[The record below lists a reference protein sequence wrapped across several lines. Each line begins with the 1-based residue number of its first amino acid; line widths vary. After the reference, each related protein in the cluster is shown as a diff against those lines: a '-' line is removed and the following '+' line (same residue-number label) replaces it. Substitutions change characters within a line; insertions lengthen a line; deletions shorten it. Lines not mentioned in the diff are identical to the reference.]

1 MQHIQRNPSS
11 YMVSD
16 PSIRSL
22 YLRPMFDG
30 TPLSNA
36 TGFVVDS
43 AIGRLLITNRHVVT
57 GRHQD
62 TDEPM
67 SSHSGVPN
75 QLAISHHEKNQLGKT
90 LVTTESLY
98 NADGSPR
105 WIEHPRLGRAV
116 DFVALPIAEPQNVDV
131 FPYKLDLT
139 PNEGMLAP
147 ATRVSVV
154 GFPFGL
160 RAGEAFAIWA
170 TGFVASEPDV
180 DMDGLPYFLIDCRT
194 RPGQS
199 GSAVISQFEAGEMVP
214 TRNGLVAMAKPFIQL
229 LGIYSGRVNEKSDL
243 GMVWKISAL
252 RELVAAIRQS
262 AWQNLIV
269 STTFT
274 FS

>member
-1 MQHIQRNPSS
+1 MQYLQPNPASR
-11 YMVSD
+11 MISD

-22 YLRPMFDG
+22 YLQPMFDG

-57 GRHQD
+57 GRHQS
-62 TDEPM
+62 TDQPM
-67 SSHSGVPN
+67 SSHGGVPN

-90 LVTTESLY
+90 FITTESLL

-116 DFVALPIAEPQNVDV
+116 DFVALPIAEPQNADL
-131 FPYKLDLT
+131 FLYKLDQT
-139 PNEGMLAP
+139 PNEGMLVP
-147 ATRVSVV
+147 ASRVSVV

-180 DMDGLPYFLIDCRT
+180 DMEGLPYFLIDCRT

-199 GSAVISQFEAGEMVP
+199 GSAVIAQFEAGEMIP
-214 TRNGLVAMAKPFIQL
+214 TRNGPIVMPKPLVQL
-229 LGIYSGRVNEKSDL
+229 LGIYSGRVNENSDL

-252 RELVAAIRQS
+252 RELVAAISHS
-262 AWQNLIV
+262 AWQNPIV
-269 STTFT
+269 STTFKFT
-274 FS
+274 